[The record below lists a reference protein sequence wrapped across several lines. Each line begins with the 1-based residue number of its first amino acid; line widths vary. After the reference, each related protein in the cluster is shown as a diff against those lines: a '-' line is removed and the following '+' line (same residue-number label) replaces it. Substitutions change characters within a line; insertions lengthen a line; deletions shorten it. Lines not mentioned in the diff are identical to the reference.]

1 MAKLIEPAMETS
13 THLPMQ
19 VTAISASANS
29 HAPPAGQIDTSPSA
43 PPLTP
48 GPTDVIDTS
57 PSAPPLTPAPDAVTA
72 NSSSADTL
80 ASLDKKLGPLR
91 FGESTISR
99 VELSKL
105 GAKIAG
111 QDISAANTNFKKP
124 YQDFLDA
131 LSIDPAKVMA
141 RDISANPADSG
152 KVTTFIFELAC
163 LRSENAPR
171 LMAADK
177 SITPGSP
184 TDRFARLADAAQK
197 IDIHPADVPLPPWVN
212 KNLSRF
218 GVGMQAY
225 GIYSGMRGIR
235 DAVDAG
241 EWLDAGINAGGIAS
255 EAGSLIVERG
265 LSKVGI
271 KMLVGGGTAF
281 NGYCATSVGKT
292 LSRGAG
298 LFASVLTLPFDIYGA
313 VSSFQAAAGK
323 QGKAAQD
330 DYVSGAMNVTSAI
343 LSLSLGAAALAG
355 FGSVAGP
362 VGLAAAAI
370 LIVGGEIYR
379 AARIV
384 DDIDDYVELDFGE
397 RMLAGLLA
405 FFRQEVQKDVMDR
418 FKINKTLSDY
428 TAQLEL
434 SAKTLLEGPYK
445 EELEYIVNGGFDVTL
460 KTIKIWHYQW
470 DENAGEEPYKL
481 DTEPAIVETDDIIL
495 ARDGLPS
502 NLKGSVK
509 GSGGENKGILWRLGD
524 GDDQVYAPKDKP
536 NIFVYRNGVKKL
548 VGGDKNDSFYFETT
562 EAELNRP
569 VQPAR
574 TSVLDGFEGS
584 DTLAFEG
591 SRPRADTLHVGYDVN
606 LQTGKVALR
615 HEDRAKDDI
624 LIAEFTSIENISTLR
639 KGSSR
644 VTGDDKANQISANG
658 YDHIDAGP
666 GDDTIAIRGWDARVD
681 GGPGTDRYYIADT
694 NARVSLVEDGE
705 QASLI
710 EFGWPMERIQSW
722 RIIDTSLVI
731 RSLRDTDGELP
742 QHALTVENIYEHVD
756 GLRRVKNNRLQF
768 RTQDGYQLVPILP
781 AQLPDSL
788 DYDVECEATGGPPA
802 PAPYITNSGAVV
814 IAKRDSPHYFVSRD
828 GRRVNF
834 IAEANTPETSVA
846 VYLDYKDE
854 EIDEIK
860 VSYTVEAE
868 TGISGYTFLK
878 YSNFNIWIFLPS
890 KIVNLTG
897 IIREKQQRHIAAY
910 MNSGI
915 RIAGI
920 HCAHDVVLVMQDGKS
935 YRLVPPNISYRE
947 DATNPGYKSRS
958 TRECLKLRHGHY
970 RFLNPVRI
978 KPYLL
983 AASPQKVNFPPPPH
997 KGIYVVHGQASTYD
1011 VYPLSNTLFS
1021 LSTPGA
1027 IAQTSNASTW
1037 TLFSTQLT
1045 ETVTR
1050 NEIHLTS
1057 EKLKVGSAAILLPS
1071 VDHPGPVDSISVAT
1085 SSGNIYSVELLFE
1098 VLQLYLINARG
1109 YASIDALL
1117 IDIRAHR
1124 QREELAAKIVVEH
1137 IGFSPRIDGTVYY
1150 NSTDDYWGIDTDP
1163 DYRIAPQALFIQ
1175 PIQPG

>member
-19 VTAISASANS
+19 VTAISASANG

-48 GPTDVIDTS
+48 TDVIDTS
-57 PSAPPLTPAPDAVTA
+57 PSAPPLSPPPDSVTA

-80 ASLDKKLGPLR
+80 TSLDKKLGPLR

-141 RDISANPADSG
+141 RDISVDPADSG

-163 LRSENAPR
+163 LRSEDAPR
-171 LMAADK
+171 LLATDK
-177 SITPGSP
+177 SVAPGSP

-241 EWLDAGINAGGIAS
+241 EWLEAGINAGGIAS
-255 EAGSLIVERG
+255 EGASVIVERG

-271 KMLVGGGTAF
+271 KMLVGGGTVF
-281 NGYCATSVGKT
+281 NGYCATSVGKI
-292 LSRGAG
+292 LSRGGG

-313 VSSFQAAAGK
+313 VTSFQAAAGK

-330 DYVSGAMNVTSAI
+330 DYVSGALNVTSAI

-370 LIVGGEIYR
+370 LIMGAEIYR
-379 AARIV
+379 AARVV
-384 DDIDDYVELDFGE
+384 DDIDDYVELDLGE
-397 RMLAGLLA
+397 RIRAGWLA
-405 FFRQEVQKDVMDR
+405 FVREDQDKDVMDR

-434 SAKTLLEGPYK
+434 SAKSLLEGPYK
-445 EELEYIVNGGFDVTL
+445 EELGYIVNGGFDVTL
-460 KTIKIWHYQW
+460 KTIKIWYYQW
-470 DENAGEEPYKL
+470 DENAGEKPYKL
-481 DTEPAIVETDDIIL
+481 DTEAVIVETDDIIL

-502 NLKGSVK
+502 NLKGSVQ
-509 GSGGENKGILWRLGD
+509 GSAQEKGILWRIGD
-524 GDDQVYAPKDKP
+524 GNDQVYAPKDKP
-536 NIFVYRNGVKKL
+536 NIFVYRNGVKIL

-591 SRPRADTLHVGYDVN
+591 SRPRADTRHVGYDVN

-615 HEDRAKDDI
+615 HDDRAKDDI
-624 LIAEFTSIENISTLR
+624 LIAELTSIENISTLR
-639 KGSSR
+639 KGSNR

-666 GDDTIAIRGWDARVD
+666 GNDTIAIRGWDVQVD

-722 RIIDTSLVI
+722 EIIDTSLVI
-731 RSLRDTDGELP
+731 RSLRDTDGKLP
-742 QHALTVENIYEHVD
+742 QHVLTIENIYEHVE
-756 GLRRVKNNRLQF
+756 GQRRVINNQLQF
-768 RTQDGYQLVPILP
+768 RTQDDYQLVPILP

-788 DYDVECEATGGPPA
+788 GYDVKCEATGGPPA
-802 PAPYITNSGAVV
+802 SAPYITNSGTVV

-828 GRRVNF
+828 GRRVDF
-834 IAEANTPETSVA
+834 IAEANTPETSIA

-854 EIDEIK
+854 EIFDIK
-860 VSYTVEAE
+860 VSYNVEAK
-868 TGISGYTFLK
+868 TGTSDYKFLT

-897 IIREKQQRHIAAY
+897 IIREIQQQHIAASV
-910 MNSGI
+910 NSSI

-920 HCAHDVVLVMQDGKS
+920 RCAHDVVLVMKDGKS
-935 YRLVPPNISYRE
+935 YRLVPPNISYRD
-947 DATNPGYKSRS
+947 DAANPGYKSRS
-958 TRECLKLRHGHY
+958 TRECLKPRYGHY
-970 RFLNPVRI
+970 RFLSPVRV

-983 AASPQKVNFPPPPH
+983 AATPQKVNFPPPPH

-1027 IAQTSNASTW
+1027 IDQTSNASTW
-1037 TLFSTQLT
+1037 TLFSTELT

-1050 NEIHLTS
+1050 NEIKLTS
-1057 EKLKVGSAAILLPS
+1057 EKLQIGSAVTLLPS
-1071 VDHPGPVDSISVAT
+1071 VDHPGPVESISVAT

-1098 VLQLYLINARG
+1098 VLQLYLINAQG

-1124 QREELAAKIVVEH
+1124 QREELAAKIVVKH

-1150 NSTDDYWGIDTDP
+1150 NSTGDYWGIDTDP
-1163 DYRIAPQALFIQ
+1163 DYRIAPQALFIK
-1175 PIQPG
+1175 PIQTV

>member
-19 VTAISASANS
+19 VTAISASANG
-29 HAPPAGQIDTSPSA
+29 HAPPAGQIDASPSA

-48 GPTDVIDTS
+48 G
-57 PSAPPLTPAPDAVTA
+57 PDAVTA

-80 ASLDKKLGPLR
+80 ASLDKKLGLLR

-111 QDISAANTNFKKP
+111 QDISPANTNFKKP

-131 LSIDPAKVMA
+131 LSIDPAKVLA
-141 RDISANPADSG
+141 RDISADPADSS

-171 LMAADK
+171 LMATDK
-177 SITPGSP
+177 SATPGSP

-241 EWLDAGINAGGIAS
+241 EWIEAGINAGGIAS
-255 EAGSLIVERG
+255 EGASLIIERG
-265 LSKVGI
+265 LVKVGTT
-271 KMLVGGGTAF
+271 MLASGGTVF
-281 NGYCATSVGKT
+281 NGFSGTSMGKT

-298 LFASVLTLPFDIYGA
+298 LFASVITLPFDIYGA
-313 VSSFQAAAGK
+313 VSSFNAAAGK

-330 DYVSGAMNVTSAI
+330 DYVSGGINVASAI

-355 FGSVAGP
+355 FGSIAGP
-362 VGLAAAAI
+362 VGLIAAAV
-370 LIVGGEIYR
+370 LIVGAEIYR
-379 AARIV
+379 AARVV
-384 DDIDDYVELDFGE
+384 DDIDDYVELDLGE
-397 RMLAGLLA
+397 RIRAGWLA
-405 FFRQEVQKDVMDR
+405 FVREDQDKDVMDR

-428 TAQLEL
+428 TTQLEL
-434 SAKTLLEGPYK
+434 SAKNLLEGPYK
-445 EELEYIVNGGFDVTL
+445 DELEYIVNGGFDVTL

-502 NLKGSVK
+502 NLKGSVN
-509 GSGGENKGILWRLGD
+509 GSPGENKGILWRLGD
-524 GDDQVYAPKDKP
+524 GNDQIYAPTDKP
-536 NIFVYRNGVKKL
+536 NIFVYREGVKKL

-569 VQPAR
+569 LQPAQ
-574 TSVLDGFEGS
+574 TSVLDGFEGT

-624 LIAEFTSIENISTLR
+624 LIAELTSIENISTLR
-639 KGSSR
+639 KGSNR
-644 VTGDDKANQISANG
+644 VTGDDKANQIAANG
-658 YDHIDAGP
+658 YDHVDAGP
-666 GDDTIAIRGWDARVD
+666 GDDTIAIRGWHARID
-681 GGPGTDRYYIADT
+681 GGPGKDRYYIADT
-694 NARVSLVEDGE
+694 NAEVSIIEDGE
-705 QASLI
+705 QASVI

-722 RIIDTSLVI
+722 KLIDTSLVI
-731 RSLRDTDGELP
+731 RSLRDTDGKLP
-742 QHALTVENIYEHVD
+742 QHVLTVENIYEQVD
-756 GLRRVKNNRLQF
+756 GERRVKNNRLQF
-768 RTQDGYQLVPILP
+768 RTQDGYQLVPTLP

-788 DYDVECEATGGPPA
+788 DYDVECEATGGSPA
-802 PAPYITNSGAVV
+802 PAPYITNSGTVV
-814 IAKRDSPHYFVSRD
+814 VAKRDSPHYFVSRN
-828 GRRVNF
+828 GRRVDF
-834 IAEANTPETSVA
+834 IAETNTPETSVA

-854 EIDEIK
+854 EIFDIK
-860 VSYTVEAE
+860 VNYNVEAKM
-868 TGISGYTFLK
+868 GVSGYTFLT

-890 KIVNLTG
+890 KIVNFTG
-897 IIREKQQRHIAAY
+897 IIREKQERHTAAY
-910 MNSGI
+910 RNSSI
-915 RIAGI
+915 QIVGI
-920 HCAHDVVLVMQDGKS
+920 HSAHDVVLVMKDGKS
-935 YRLVPPNISYRE
+935 YRLVPPNIDYRE
-947 DATNPGYKSRS
+947 DAANPGYKSRR

-970 RFLNPVRI
+970 RFLSPVRV

-983 AASPQKVNFPPPPH
+983 ATTPQKVNFPPPPH

-1027 IAQTSNASTW
+1027 IAQNSNASTW
-1037 TLFSTQLT
+1037 TLFSTELT

-1050 NEIHLTS
+1050 NEIKLTS
-1057 EKLKVGSAAILLPS
+1057 EKLQIGSAVIQLPS
-1071 VDHPGPVDSISVAT
+1071 VDHPGPIESISVTT

-1098 VLQLYLINARG
+1098 VLQLYLINAQG

-1124 QREELAAKIVVEH
+1124 QREELAVKIVVEH

-1150 NSTDDYWGIDTDP
+1150 NSTGDYWGIDTDL
-1163 DYRIAPQALFIQ
+1163 DYRIAPQTLFIE
-1175 PIQPG
+1175 PN